1 MPNLSAHHV
10 GLTVTDLERSVE
22 FYRDGLGLDVRDRFE
37 VAGDAFATAVDVPG
51 ASGSFAHLDAD
62 GVRVELVEYEPA
74 GDDHTGAE
82 LNQPGAA
89 HLGLAVDDVDAFVDD
104 LPAAVERVSEPQTTA
119 SGTRLVFI
127 RDPDGH
133 LVELLEA

>member
-1 MPNLSAHHV
+1 MPDLSAHHV
-10 GLTVTDLERSVE
+10 GLTVTDLERAVE
-22 FYRDGLGLDVRDRFE
+22 FYRDVLGLDVLDRFE
-37 VAGDAFATAVDVPG
+37 VAGDAFATAVGVPG
-51 ASGSFAHLDAD
+51 AEGSFAHLDGD

-74 GDDHTGAE
+74 GEDRTGAG

-89 HLGLAVDDVDAFVDD
+89 HLGLSVDDVDAFVDD
-104 LPAAVERVSEPQTTA
+104 LPADVEPVSEPQTTA